1 MQAAKISGG
10 ISGGSVVKYVPPNA
24 GHASSIPDPGRS
36 LGVGNG
42 NPLQYSCL
50 GNPMTRG
57 AWWATG
63 HGFPKSQNNLA
74 AKREHGNFRRKI
86 QQIQPTA
93 ET

>member
-1 MQAAKISGG
+1 MQAAKVSGG
-10 ISGGSVVKYVPPNA
+10 ISGGSAVKNVPPNA
-24 GHASSIPDPGRS
+24 GHASSISDTGRS

-50 GNPMTRG
+50 GNPMTEEAFG
-57 AWWATG
+57 LQSM
-63 HGFPKSQNNLA
+63 GFQRVRNNLA
-74 AKREHGNFRRKI
+74 AEHEHGNFRRKI